1 MSDFRGYPQAGARS
15 VGVDQGLRAYMIRVY
30 NYMAM
35 GLVITGL
42 AAFGTL
48 NSGLM
53 PVLFGTPLK
62 YVVLL
67 APLAMVMLLSFRVQT
82 MSLSGAQIAFWV
94 FSALMGISLTPIVL
108 VYTGASIAKVFF
120 ITAAAFAS
128 TSLYG
133 YTTKRD
139 MTGFGSFLFMGLIGI
154 VIASVVNIFLQSSA
168 MSFALSV
175 IGVLVFT
182 GLTAWD
188 TQQIKTM
195 YYSTSGEASIGK
207 SAVMGALR
215 LYLDFINLFMSLLRL
230 MGDRR

>member
-15 VGVDQGLRAYMIRVY
+15 VGIDQGLRAYMIRVY

-42 AAFGTL
+42 AGFATL
-48 NSGLM
+48 SSGLM

-62 YVVLL
+62 FVVLL
-67 APLAMVMLLSFRVQT
+67 APLAMVMFLSFRVQT

-94 FSALMGISLTPIVL
+94 FSALMGISLTPIAL
-108 VYTGASIAKVFF
+108 VYTGASVAKVFF

-139 MTGFGSFLFMGLIGI
+139 MTAFGSFLFMGLIGI
-154 VIASVVNIFLQSSA
+154 VIASLVNMFLQSSA

-175 IGVLVFT
+175 IGVLLFT

-195 YYSTSGEASIGK
+195 YYSTSGEVSLGK

-215 LYLDFINLFMSLLRL
+215 LYLDFINLFLSLLRL

>member
-15 VGVDQGLRAYMIRVY
+15 VGIDQGLRAYMIRVY

-42 AAFGTL
+42 AGFATL
-48 NSGLM
+48 SSGLM

-62 YVVLL
+62 FVVLL
-67 APLAMVMLLSFRVQT
+67 APLAMVMFLSFRVQT

-94 FSALMGISLTPIVL
+94 FSALMGISLTPIAL

-139 MTGFGSFLFMGLIGI
+139 MTAFGSFLFMGLIGI
-154 VIASVVNIFLQSSA
+154 VIASLVNIFLQSSA

-175 IGVLVFT
+175 IGVLLFT

-188 TQQIKTM
+188 TQQIKSM
-195 YYSTSGEASIGK
+195 YYSTSGEVSLGK

-215 LYLDFINLFMSLLRL
+215 LYLDFINLFLSLLRL

>member
-15 VGVDQGLRAYMIRVY
+15 AGIDQGLRAYMIRVY

-42 AAFGTL
+42 AGFATL
-48 NSGLM
+48 SSGLM

-62 YVVLL
+62 FVVLL
-67 APLAMVMLLSFRVQT
+67 APLAMVMFLSFRVQT

-94 FSALMGISLTPIVL
+94 FSALMGISLTPIAL
-108 VYTGASIAKVFF
+108 VYTGASVAKVFF

-139 MTGFGSFLFMGLIGI
+139 MTAFGSFLFMGLIGI
-154 VIASVVNIFLQSSA
+154 VIASLVNIFLQSSA

-195 YYSTSGEASIGK
+195 YYSTSGEVSLGK

-215 LYLDFINLFMSLLRL
+215 LYLDFINLFLSLLRL

>member
-15 VGVDQGLRAYMIRVY
+15 VGIDQGLRAYMIRVY

-42 AAFGTL
+42 AGFATL
-48 NSGLM
+48 SSGLM

-62 YVVLL
+62 FVVLL
-67 APLAMVMLLSFRVQT
+67 APLAMVMFLSFRVQT

-94 FSALMGISLTPIVL
+94 FSALMGISLTPIAL
-108 VYTGASIAKVFF
+108 VYTGASVAKVFF

-139 MTGFGSFLFMGLIGI
+139 MTAFGSFLFMGLIGI
-154 VIASVVNIFLQSSA
+154 VIASLVNIFLQSSA

-195 YYSTSGEASIGK
+195 YYSTSGEVSLGK

-215 LYLDFINLFMSLLRL
+215 LYLDFINLFLSLLRL